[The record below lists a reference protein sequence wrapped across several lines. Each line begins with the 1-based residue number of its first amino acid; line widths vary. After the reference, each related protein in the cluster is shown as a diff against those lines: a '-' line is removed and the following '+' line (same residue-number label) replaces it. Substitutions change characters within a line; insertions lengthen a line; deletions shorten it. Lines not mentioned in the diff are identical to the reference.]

1 MTNDEHHAPTPDAA
15 DAAALI
21 DRLRHF
27 ADGLGPTQRQLLAA
41 LLAPGI
47 DAAWR
52 QGSSA
57 ATRSWDHRALP
68 EHLAAA
74 VRERPLRIVEG

>member
-1 MTNDEHHAPTPDAA
+1 MNHDDPSAPMPDAA

-27 ADGLGPTQRQLLAA
+27 ADGLGPAQRQLLAA

-52 QGSSA
+52 QGSAGA
-57 ATRSWDHRALP
+57 ARSWDRRALP

-74 VRERPLRIVEG
+74 VRERPLRIVEA